1 MPHRNHLRWK
11 RTLERFRQN
20 CIRCSHGPA
29 GRLCCYE
36 ELRRPEPAT
45 GRWLVSWQLSGC
57 AAKQSGCQ
65 ILPVADAD
73 QGSSSRCSG
82 IGSRT
87 VISNSNSYWSDQV
100 AALLWGH
107 AAWPARI
114 YKQELFNL

>member
-1 MPHRNHLRWK
+1 MSIIAAASDIVLVFIAAINSVATGLRPVYS
-11 RTLERFRQN
+11 E
-20 CIRCSHGPA
+20 S
-29 GRLCCYE
+29 
-36 ELRRPEPAT
+36 EPAT

-82 IGSRT
+82 IGSRA

-100 AALLWGH
+100 AALLWGR

>member
-1 MPHRNHLRWK
+1 MEQTH
-11 RTLERFRQN
+11 QN
-20 CIRCSHGPA
+20 D
-29 GRLCCYE
+29 
-36 ELRRPEPAT
+36 

-82 IGSRT
+82 IGSRA

-100 AALLWGH
+100 AALLWGR